1 MIHPKAAI
9 SVVMA
14 SYLGDYGSC
23 ATNRLEKFKRAIV
36 SFINQDINDIIELVI
51 VSDGCLETN
60 KCFEEFSKQDLP
72 RNRLL
77 RLVKLHK
84 QEHLS
89 GTVRNAGILAA
100 TADII
105 CYLDT
110 DDIFLSHHLSSIASQ
125 IGTNEWVYWDDF
137 VAATGDLKNWNTRNN
152 FLEEGHIGTS
162 SIAHRRRLRAN
173 WQTGYGHDWLFVK
186 SLLEVSDNHKKINST
201 GYLVCHVPAQIDY

>member
-1 MIHPKAAI
+1 MTHPKASI

-14 SYLGDYGSC
+14 SYLGEYGSC
-23 ATNRLEKFKRAIV
+23 ATNRLEKFKRAIAT
-36 SFINQDINDIIELVI
+36 FINQDIDEIIELII

-77 RLVKLHK
+77 RLVKLFK

-105 CYLDT
+105 CYLDI
-110 DDIFLSHHLSSIASQ
+110 DDIFLPHHLSSILSQ
-125 IGTNEWVYWDDF
+125 IGNHEWVFWDDY
-137 VAATGDLKNWNTRNN
+137 V
-152 FLEEGHIGTS
+152 
-162 SIAHRRRLRAN
+162 
-173 WQTGYGHDWLFVK
+173 
-186 SLLEVSDNHKKINST
+186 
-201 GYLVCHVPAQIDY
+201 